1 MLDSLKIDANGET
14 ALEKQSRIAR
24 EDMLNKNIDIA
35 SYSSGSPTMEDNQDK
50 IYSPTHTNAKSDFII
65 NQPTDKV
72 TEVDKGKGTP
82 NEIFD
87 MDTPNSILK
96 TEKGGSRTDVFGI
109 TGLPSGRFELTKKN
123 NYWGSEYY
131 SGRKPYRYDVE
142 IKVDTKNNKS
152 QFRLK

>member
-24 EDMLNKNIDIA
+24 EDMLNKNITIA
-35 SYSSGSPTMEDNQDK
+35 SYSIGSPTMEDNKDK
-50 IYSPTHTNAKSDFII
+50 IYSPTHTNAKSDFTI
-65 NQPTDKV
+65 NQPTDSLS
-72 TEVDKGKGTP
+72 EVDKGKGTP

-87 MDTPNSILK
+87 MNTPNSLK

-109 TGLPSGRFELTKKN
+109 KGLPTGRVELTKKN
-123 NYWGSEYY
+123 NYWGGEYY
-131 SGRKPYRYDVE
+131 NGRKPYRYDVE
-142 IKVDTKNNKS
+142 IKVDTKKNKS

>member
-24 EDMLNKNIDIA
+24 EDMLNQNITIA
-35 SYSSGSPTMEDNQDK
+35 TYSIGSPTMEDNKDK
-50 IYSPTHTNAKSDFII
+50 IYSATHTNAKSDFIKT
-65 NQPTDKV
+65 QPTDKV
-72 TEVDKGKGTP
+72 TEVDKGKGIP

-87 MDTPNSILK
+87 MNIPNSLK

-109 TGLPSGRFELTKKN
+109 TGLPSGRVELTKKN
-123 NYWGSEYY
+123 SYWDGEYY
-131 SGRKPYRYDVE
+131 SGRKPFRYDKE

>member
-35 SYSSGSPTMEDNQDK
+35 TYSIGSPTMEDNKDK
-50 IYSPTHTNAKSDFII
+50 IYSATHTNAKSDFTI
-65 NQPTDKV
+65 NQPTDRV
-72 TEVDKGKGTP
+72 SEVDKGKGTP
-82 NEIFD
+82 DDLFD
-87 MDTPNSILK
+87 MDKTDSLK
-96 TEKGGSRTDVFGI
+96 TDKGGSRTDVFGI
-109 TGLPSGRFELTKKN
+109 TGLSSGRYELTKKN
-123 NYWGSEYY
+123 NYWGGEYY
-131 SGRKPYRYDVE
+131 TGSKPYRYNVE

>member
-14 ALEKQSRIAR
+14 ALEKESRIAR
-24 EDMLNKNIDIA
+24 EDMLNKNINIA
-35 SYSSGSPTMEDNQDK
+35 SYSIGSPTMEDNKDK
-50 IYSPTHTNAKSDFII
+50 IYSATHTNAKSDFTI
-65 NQPTDKV
+65 NKPTDKV

-87 MDTPNSILK
+87 MNTPQSLK

-109 TGLPSGRFELTKKN
+109 TGLPSGRFELTKN
-123 NYWGSEYY
+123 NYYRSGEAY
-131 SGRKPYRYDVE
+131 SGREAFRYNIE